1 MIRTFFLLLFIS
13 AGVLA
18 APHVLAGSSYTP
30 PSSGGGVSGDG
41 TGVTDASAFRSALS
55 LGTAATVNTGTSN
68 GNAVVLGMGGALPA
82 VDGSNLTGLLSS
94 QISGLGTAASAATG
108 DFVAA
113 SSFYAADVWDYEWN
127 ASSGTTMETDGW
139 TKTGSITD
147 TSTTIGSYT
156 ARLLTPTANSGAAY
170 MSKVI
175 VSGVGGVAP
184 VTGMNIAGPFEL
196 RVLLK
201 LPASTSNSI
210 VHAFAFCMQA
220 GGNQFIPAVT
230 STAWWASSGA
240 GALTSLT
247 LSGGLPNR
255 SLWITIRASNG
266 ISSGTSAATSYTEMW
281 AGGTRVWTG
290 VSTTPW
296 ASFTGGSEG
305 LLRIGRIVGPGSG
318 GNVEAVTVASIKWRA
333 GWNSAPVEYAMRSL
347 NGAVGP

>member
-1 MIRTFFLLLFIS
+1 MRALILLLMLLP
-13 AGVLA
+13 ALA
-18 APHVLAGSSYTP
+18 LGGSGYTP
-30 PSSGGGVSGDG
+30 PASGGGVSGDG
-41 TGVTDASAFRSALS
+41 TGVSDASAFRTALG
-55 LGTAATVNTGTSN
+55 LGTAAT
-68 GNAVVLGMGGALPA
+68 
-82 VDGSNLTGLLSS
+82 
-94 QISGLGTAASAATG
+94 AASTSFAS
-108 DFVAA
+108 A
-113 SSFYAADVWDYEWN
+113 SSAYAADVWDYEWN
-127 ASSGTTMETDGW
+127 ASAVSTMEADGW

-175 VSGVGGVAP
+175 VTNSGGLAP
-184 VTGMNIAGPFEL
+184 VTGLSVAGPFEL
-196 RVLLK
+196 RVLLQM
-201 LPASTSNSI
+201 PASTSNNI

-230 STAWWASSGA
+230 STAFWASG
-240 GALTSLT
+240 GTGTLTSLT
-247 LSGGLPNR
+247 LTGGLPNR
-255 SLWITIRASNG
+255 SIWITIRAANG

-281 AGGTRVWTG
+281 AGGARVWSG

-318 GNVEAVTVASIKWRA
+318 GNVEAVRVASIKWRA
-333 GWNSAPVEYAMRSL
+333 GWNAAPVDYSMRAL

>member
-1 MIRTFFLLLFIS
+1 MRALILLLMLLP
-13 AGVLA
+13 ALA
-18 APHVLAGSSYTP
+18 LGGSGYTP
-30 PSSGGGVSGDG
+30 PASGGGVSGDG
-41 TGVTDASAFRSALS
+41 TGVSDASAFRTALG
-55 LGTAATVNTGTSN
+55 LGTAAT
-68 GNAVVLGMGGALPA
+68 
-82 VDGSNLTGLLSS
+82 
-94 QISGLGTAASAATG
+94 AASTSFAS
-108 DFVAA
+108 A
-113 SSFYAADVWDYEWN
+113 SSAHAADVWDYEWN
-127 ASSGTTMETDGW
+127 ASAVSTMEADGW

-175 VSGVGGVAP
+175 VTNSGGLAP
-184 VTGMNIAGPFEL
+184 VTGLSVAGPFEL
-196 RVLLK
+196 RVLLQM
-201 LPASTSNSI
+201 PASTSNNI

-230 STAWWASSGA
+230 STAFWASG
-240 GALTSLT
+240 GTGTLTSLT
-247 LSGGLPNR
+247 LTGGLPNR
-255 SLWITIRASNG
+255 SIWITIRAANG

-281 AGGTRVWTG
+281 AGGARVWSG

-318 GNVEAVTVASIKWRA
+318 GNVEAVRVASIKWRA
-333 GWNSAPVEYAMRSL
+333 GWNAAPVDYSMRAL